1 MENKNSVTQN
11 YLNNNK
17 ANHSKLFVENMK
29 NQYVGD
35 DKVLLCANLFT
46 NAMNCFHGVAT
57 RYIQNK
63 QPDPIQVTI
72 YVDQQLAHD
81 RGFAPFFEV
90 ATEIGLSVQ
99 SDVYYEGNVPQY
111 AIELHTLASAYRLMS
126 LMLDLTSLLNND

>member
-1 MENKNSVTQN
+1 MYNKHTVTQN

-17 ANHSKLFVENMK
+17 ANHSKVFVENMK
-29 NQYVGD
+29 NQHVGD

-57 RYIQNK
+57 QYVQNK
-63 QPDPIQVTI
+63 QPNPVQVVI
-72 YVDQQLAHD
+72 YVDQALAEE

-99 SDVYYEGNVPQY
+99 SGVYCDNHVPHY
-111 AIELHTLASAYRLMS
+111 VIELHTLASAYRLMS
-126 LMLDLTSLLNND
+126 LVLDLTSLLNND